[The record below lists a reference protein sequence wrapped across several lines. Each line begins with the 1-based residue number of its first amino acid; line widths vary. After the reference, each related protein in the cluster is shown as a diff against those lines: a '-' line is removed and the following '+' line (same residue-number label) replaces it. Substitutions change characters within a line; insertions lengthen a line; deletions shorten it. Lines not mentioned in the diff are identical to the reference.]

1 MRSVHETAYP
11 RLKDEFTEQEL
22 VAIYTPTPEELRFV
36 AARYRQVTL
45 QTFLLIQLKLLQRL
59 GYFIMLGSVP
69 PEVVQHI
76 CSRAQV
82 RVPTKTA
89 LTRYDKSGTKQ
100 RHRAHLRQFVGR
112 PRLGKALAA
121 TWAVQKEID
130 RIWVRP
136 SRRRRCRGFVRLM
149 PTWTGLVPQS
159 WTAGQCIVGSTAG
172 GTLARANCTST
183 ASLHCCARS
192 WVTTA

>member
-1 MRSVHETAYP
+1 MSSVHETAYP

-22 VAIYTPTPEELRFV
+22 FAIYTPTPEELRFV

-69 PEVVQHI
+69 REVIQHI

-82 RVPTKTA
+82 RVPTKSA

-100 RHRAHLRQFVGR
+100 RHRTHLRQFVGFR
-112 PRLGKALAA
+112 ELLPLDEVWLKEQAFQAARTKQERLLFGDANRQIYNA
-121 TWAVQKEID
+121 
-130 RIWVRP
+130 
-136 SRRRRCRGFVRLM
+136 RLN
-149 PTWTGLVPQS
+149 
-159 WTAGQCIVGSTAG
+159 A
-172 GTLARANCTST
+172 
-183 ASLHCCARS
+183 
-192 WVTTA
+192 